1 VEKAIADR
9 SEIMAISE
17 GDKLPGGTLMRIGAE
32 GPEPVE
38 VENLTSGRKVVIF
51 AVPGAYTPTCDS
63 AHVPSF
69 LRVMGPLKDKGVDE
83 VICVSVNDPW
93 VMQAWGNSTGA
104 AAAGITM
111 LADASGAFTK
121 AIGMAFDAIPIGFQG
136 RSLRYA
142 MLVEDGVVTRFHPE
156 TARGV
161 CETSSG
167 EAMLAAL

>member
-1 VEKAIADR
+1 
-9 SEIMAISE
+9 MAINE
-17 GDKLPGGTLMRIGAE
+17 GDTLPGGTLMRIGAE

-38 VENLTSGRKVVIF
+38 LENLVKGRKVVIF

-69 LRVMGPLKDKGVDE
+69 LRVMDGLQAKGVDE
-83 VICVSVNDPW
+83 VICISVNDPW

-104 AAAGITM
+104 AAGGITM

-121 AIGMAFDAIPIGFQG
+121 AIGMDFDTPPLGFLG
-136 RSLRYA
+136 RSRRYA
-142 MLVEDGVVTRFHPE
+142 MLVENGVVTRFHPE
-156 TARGV
+156 LGRGV